1 MRDDKRKKMLPDHF
15 ESLSGPE
22 KQEELSGNAIFWSG
36 FRFIVLC
43 LALLL
48 FTVAVVFFLSVHKK
62 EVVSV
67 PQVTGEPLVNALIEL
82 QEKYLVPRILL
93 KISNDSGDAGTILY
107 QSPAS
112 GAKVVIGREIL
123 LTVSKGNLVDKVP
136 NYIGKALY
144 QIQNDAYLL
153 QYVSGS
159 LQIGSVYYVG
169 RSDVEPGRILAQKP
183 QPGEPL
189 AMPLIV
195 EFWVSSKQ
203 GEAAPPAQEER
214 PESAESE

>member
-1 MRDDKRKKMLPDHF
+1 MRSDMKKADLPAV
-15 ESLSGPE
+15 
-22 KQEELSGNAIFWSG
+22 SGNAIFWSG

-48 FTVAVVFFLSVHKK
+48 FTVAAVFFLSVHKK

-107 QSPAS
+107 QSPAP

-136 NYIGKALY
+136 NYIGKGLY
-144 QIQNDAYLL
+144 EIQNDAYRL

-159 LQIGSVYYVG
+159 LQIGSIYYVG
-169 RSDVEPGRILAQKP
+169 RTDVEPGRILAQKP
-183 QPGEPL
+183 QAGEPL
-189 AMPLIV
+189 TMPLVI
-195 EFWVSSKQ
+195 ELWVSSEQ
-203 GEAAPPAQEER
+203 GGAELPAQGME
-214 PESAESE
+214 

>member
-1 MRDDKRKKMLPDHF
+1 MFSDNFDDSSD
-15 ESLSGPE
+15 
-22 KQEELSGNAIFWSG
+22 NVIFWSG

-136 NYIGKALY
+136 NYIGKGFY
-144 QIQNDAYLL
+144 EIQNDAYRL
-153 QYVSGS
+153 QYVAAGT
-159 LQIGSVYYVG
+159 LQIGSVYYVS

-189 AMPLIV
+189 TMPLVV
-195 EFWVSSKQ
+195 EFWVSSEQ
-203 GEAAPPAQEER
+203 SGAPAENIV
-214 PESAESE
+214 ESTESE